1 MSHLLHANSSQ
12 LSINIFKFALLLASP
27 DGPVVVAVY
36 RRHFF
41 RFVRP
46 LAALHRRVEPSNI
59 IRPTDTSACHQRISC
74 CAWRI
79 SWYVAFQFA
88 PTHFSLEPA
97 PKIAADHSDD
107 YTGSGESGQSKPVMV
122 GFARLISDS
131 ARFAFLADFYILP
144 SHRHLGLGKALLK
157 CINDHPANRVYRQIT
172 RLPPGNLENENR
184 NALRGLLECS
194 GYKLASPMDS
204 RGIYTMHRVWSLSVD
219 INEENRCPREWR
231 SDKWPHYFASTD
243 KDLLQLEV
251 IHRYLSEES
260 YWAKGVSLETV
271 KLRMDGSFCIGLYE
285 RKLDGA

>member
-1 MSHLLHANSSQ
+1 MSHLLHANPSR
-12 LSINIFKFALLLASP
+12 LSINLLDFTSLLSSP
-27 DGPVVVAVY
+27 DDPVVVAVY

-46 LAALHRRVEPSNI
+46 LAALHRCVEPGDI
-59 IRPTDTSACHQRISC
+59 IGPTDTSACHQRIGC

-79 SWYVAFQFA
+79 PLYVAFLFV
-88 PTHFSLEPA
+88 PTHFSLEPELD
-97 PKIAADHSDD
+97 IAADHSDD
-107 YTGSGESGQSKPVMV
+107 YTGSGESGRPTSVMV
-122 GFARLISDS
+122 GFARLISDR

-144 SHRHLGLGKALLK
+144 SYRHLGLGKALLN
-157 CINDHPANRVYRQIT
+157 CVNGHPANRVYRQIT
-172 RLPPGNLENENR
+172 RLPPGNLENENK
-184 NALRGLLECS
+184 NALRGLLECY

-204 RGIYTMHRVWSLSVD
+204 HGIYTMHRVRSLSVD

-285 RKLDGA
+285 KKLDGA